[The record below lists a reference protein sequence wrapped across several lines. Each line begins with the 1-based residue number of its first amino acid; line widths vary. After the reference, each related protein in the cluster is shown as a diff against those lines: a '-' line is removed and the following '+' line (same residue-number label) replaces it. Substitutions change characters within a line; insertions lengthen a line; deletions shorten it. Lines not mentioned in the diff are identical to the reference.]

1 MPLRK
6 HLLIFHTVKT
16 IQKDLDQ
23 LDDEELYCS
32 LVGMSNDTT
41 AMLMEVD
48 GTGDEYSWG
57 TEKDCYNNEIM
68 MMTANDVVDSA
79 VICGAP
85 QKQEERGAS
94 TDFSGMMFGD
104 EFEMEEAE
112 TKTWSWSSGD
122 SILDSVQDS
131 KSNSMDALFKW
142 SSSCS
147 DAAYNAPVSNSFG
160 GWADSSPLSGDGL
173 FGLSDD
179 TTSSWSHG
187 ATGFDMWGTND
198 ALGSARFDMHNLLLL
213 QA

>member
-1 MPLRK
+1 MFQYLGTRRN
-6 HLLIFHTVKT
+6 LFILFLFTTIVQTYCLQLYLFFQTKT
-16 IQKDLDQ
+16 TIISLQKDLDQ

-94 TDFSGMMFGD
+94 TDFSGMMFGGKH
-104 EFEMEEAE
+104 E
-112 TKTWSWSSGD
+112 TLQLNHRYLLHFYFLWRNARGLFSCRDLWSLSFARRDAIVFVSWWCIYRRRRGNYVRPFPYGHKER
-122 SILDSVQDS
+122 LRKRNKLVLF
-131 KSNSMDALFKW
+131 ALFI
-142 SSSCS
+142 
-147 DAAYNAPVSNSFG
+147 
-160 GWADSSPLSGDGL
+160 
-173 FGLSDD
+173 
-179 TTSSWSHG
+179 
-187 ATGFDMWGTND
+187 
-198 ALGSARFDMHNLLLL
+198 
-213 QA
+213 

>member
-1 MPLRK
+1 MFQYLGTRRN
-6 HLLIFHTVKT
+6 LFILFLFTTIVQTYCLQLYLFFQTKT
-16 IQKDLDQ
+16 TIISLQKDLDQ

-94 TDFSGMMFGD
+94 TDFSGMMFGGKH
-104 EFEMEEAE
+104 E
-112 TKTWSWSSGD
+112 T
-122 SILDSVQDS
+122 LQL
-131 KSNSMDALFKW
+131 NHR
-142 SSSCS
+142 
-147 DAAYNAPVSNSFG
+147 Y
-160 GWADSSPLSGDGL
+160 
-173 FGLSDD
+173 
-179 TTSSWSHG
+179 
-187 ATGFDMWGTND
+187 
-198 ALGSARFDMHNLLLL
+198 LLHFYFL
-213 QA
+213 